1 MKNLRLTEEQFAERK
16 KLPKGQPVRPYE
28 RDVQEAVLTL
38 CKMHQKIS
46 WLARMNTGATKI
58 GERFIRFGFPGL
70 SDIIGQTLDGRFVAI
85 EVKREGEKPT
95 EEQQAFLQMVAQ
107 HNGIAGCAHTAQEAW
122 NIIQEGTK

>member
-16 KLPKGQPVRPYE
+16 KVPKGQPVRPYE
-28 RDVQEAVLTL
+28 RDVLSAVMAL
-38 CKMHQKIS
+38 KYPKIA
-46 WLARMNTGATKI
+46 WLARMNTGTTKI

-85 EVKREGEKPT
+85 EVKRDGEKPT

-122 NIIQEGTK
+122 NIIEEGTK

>member
-1 MKNLRLTEEQFAERK
+1 MKNLRLTEEQFAERQ
-16 KLPKGQPVRPYE
+16 KGKPLRPYE

-38 CKMHQKIS
+38 LKMHPKIVFA
-46 WLARMNTGATKI
+46 ARMNSGATKI

-70 SDIIGQTLDGRFVAI
+70 SDIIGQTLDGRMVAI
-85 EVKREGEKPT
+85 EVKREGERPT

-122 NIIQEGTK
+122 EIIQEGTK